1 MDCSTPGFPVH
12 HQLLELIQTHVH
24 RVGDAIKP
32 SHPLLSPS
40 PPTFNLSQHQGL
52 FQWVSSSHHM
62 AKILQLKLCHQST
75 SEYSGP
81 FIFLCNGLSQFWEFR
96 AVAGV
101 PGTGKITTHHPSPRP
116 QQQCRTGSTII
127 VHSTP
132 ADIPDIQ
139 WHLVYV
145 RVRPGILYRGLLNR
159 SVDSIPM
166 SIFERYV

>member
-1 MDCSTPGFPVH
+1 MSITNSWS
-12 HQLLELIQTHVH
+12 LLKLMSIMLVMPSNRLILC
-24 RVGDAIKP
+24 R
-32 SHPLLSPS
+32 PLLLPPSIFPSIRVFSNESVLHITWPKYWSFSFSISPS
-40 PPTFNLSQHQGL
+40 D
-52 FQWVSSSHHM
+52 
-62 AKILQLKLCHQST
+62 
-75 SEYSGP
+75 EYSGL

-116 QQQCRTGSTII
+116 QQRCRTGSTFI

-159 SVDSIPM
+159 SVDSMPM